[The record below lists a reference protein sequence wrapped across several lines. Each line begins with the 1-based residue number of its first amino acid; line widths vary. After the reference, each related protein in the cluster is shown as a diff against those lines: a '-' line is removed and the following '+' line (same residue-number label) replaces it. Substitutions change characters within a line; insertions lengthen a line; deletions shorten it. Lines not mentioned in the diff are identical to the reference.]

1 MRANATSEEN
11 QRRIERDCRK
21 EERGG
26 GREVVENRG
35 RGRAGERGSGRT
47 ERTEKVRE
55 RERENGRKR
64 GRERGM
70 RVEK

>member
-35 RGRAGERGSGRT
+35 RGRAGERGSGRDRDKGDR
-47 ERTEKVRE
+47 ESEGE
-55 RERENGRKR
+55 REKMGEREG
-64 GRERGM
+64 GREG
-70 RVEK
+70 

>member
-26 GREVVENRG
+26 GREVVKNRG
-35 RGRAGERGSGRT
+35 RDKVGETGTGRDRDKGDGGSEG
-47 ERTEKVRE
+47 
-55 RERENGRKR
+55 ERENGRKR
-64 GRERGM
+64 GM